1 MKGLT
6 ACAYQLIYN
15 LSLIK
20 LSSACAK
27 QTAGVNASDLVK
39 QRASSLIL
47 NFEEVL
53 KSFLVWNTYFTFF
66 LPVVDC
72 AFSLEYWRITWW
84 KYSRSNIAE
93 TSSLCYV
100 AGF

>member
-1 MKGLT
+1 MLEFHIALSEILLTFHDGGCYHIETSPANQWTGFYMITASVMKGLT

-53 KSFLVWNTYFTFF
+53 KSFLV
-66 LPVVDC
+66 
-72 AFSLEYWRITWW
+72 
-84 KYSRSNIAE
+84 
-93 TSSLCYV
+93 
-100 AGF
+100 